1 MDSLETARNAIN
13 EIDEKMA
20 ELFKQRMLAVRDI
33 AAYKKERGMAIFDAE
48 REKTVIARNVG
59 IYPDNETRVF
69 YSSFLQ
75 DVMNVSKRYQRS
87 LMEGMRVAYSGVEGA
102 FADIAA
108 KRIFPDALH
117 VGYPDFSAAY
127 QSVENGG

>member
-59 IYPDNETRVF
+59 
-69 YSSFLQ
+69 
-75 DVMNVSKRYQRS
+75 
-87 LMEGMRVAYSGVEGA
+87 A
-102 FADIAA
+102 
-108 KRIFPDALH
+108 
-117 VGYPDFSAAY
+117 
-127 QSVENGG
+127 